1 MVEIIDFVQC
11 PIKNS
16 SIDICECLDI
26 QNVVDNSVD
35 ERVIDFNLSAMD
47 KQLCLNCKKRIDPA
61 L

>member
-11 PIKNS
+11 HIKNR

-35 ERVIDFNLSAMD
+35 ERVIDFNLSATD
-47 KQLCLNCKKRIDPA
+47 RQLCLNCKKE
-61 L
+61 